1 MDPARK
7 NKEEHGA
14 SQCRLDLSNVQYVGR
29 QEDDKEGTLMTL
41 MVATPGVRAA
51 DLTVST
57 VDRYLLIKGESI
69 KGTQTFTINR
79 HILVPHDAD
88 MDTISAHHAEGILT
102 LVVRRK
108 VAKRIEVLS
117 PQVADDTEEVAAKH
131 ESKSDRAGPV
141 SQPLDEWEDAVPLPC
156 ATE

>member
-7 NKEEHGA
+7 NKKEHRP
-14 SQCRLDLSNVQYVGR
+14 SQSRLDLSNVQYVGR
-29 QEDDKEGTLMTL
+29 QEDTKEGTLMTL
-41 MVATPGVRAA
+41 MVAAPGVRAV
-51 DLTVST
+51 DLTVSA

-69 KGTQTFTINR
+69 QGAQTFFIDR
-79 HILVPHDAD
+79 RILVPHDAD

-117 PQVADDTEEVAAKH
+117 AQVADDTEEITAQY
-131 ESKSDRAGPV
+131 ESNADRADPV
-141 SQPLDEWEDAVPLPC
+141 SQSLDEWEDAVPLPH
-156 ATE
+156 ASE